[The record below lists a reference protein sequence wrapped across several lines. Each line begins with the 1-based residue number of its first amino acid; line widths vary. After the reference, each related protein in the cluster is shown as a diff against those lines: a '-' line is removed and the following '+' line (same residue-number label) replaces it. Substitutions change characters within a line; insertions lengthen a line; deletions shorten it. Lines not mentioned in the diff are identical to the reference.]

1 MSDNEAIAPV
11 TRSETIER
19 NRDIKMPKFLPDQPA
34 VFFVMAESQFVLN
47 GITSDD
53 AKYHHVVSALPP
65 EVVSRIVDLVTEP
78 PATGKYDTI
87 KQRLTDSYAGT
98 SMERA
103 QRILD
108 TNDLGGRHPLALRD
122 ELRNLA
128 RGADSEFFLRA
139 VFLRSLPDEVRRV
152 VCDAATLDE
161 MAAAA
166 GNHFTKTGAAII
178 PRRSVCAAG
187 NDADDADGV
196 AAFRRHQDRSGPKSS
211 TPREKDICRF
221 HAKFGANARN
231 CIAPCRMAPPSNPA
245 GQRRPGN
252 ADAGGK

>member
-1 MSDNEAIAPV
+1 MSDDEAVAPV
-11 TRSETIER
+11 TRSETLER

-34 VFFVMAESQFVLN
+34 VFFVMAESQFVLR

-65 EVVSRIVDLVTEP
+65 EVVSRIVDLVTAP
-78 PATGKYDTI
+78 PAMSKYDTI

-103 QRILD
+103 QKILD
-108 TNDLGGRHPLALRD
+108 TEDLGGRHPLALRD

-128 RGADSEFFLRA
+128 RGEDNEFLLRA

-152 VCDAATLDE
+152 VCDATTLDE

-166 GNHFTKTGAAII
+166 GNHFTKTGAAIV
-178 PRRSVCAAG
+178 PRRSVYAAG
-187 NDADDADGV
+187 KDADDADGV

>member
-1 MSDNEAIAPV
+1 MSDNEAVAPI

-34 VFFVMAESQFVLN
+34 VFFVMAESQFELCGV
-47 GITSDD
+47 TSDH

-65 EVVSRIVDLVTEP
+65 EVVSRIVDLVTDP
-78 PATGKYDTI
+78 PTTGKYDTI

-98 SMERA
+98 PMERA

-128 RGADSEFFLRA
+128 RGADAEFFLRA

-166 GNHFTKTGAAII
+166 GNHFAKTGAAII

-187 NDADDADGV
+187 NDADGV

-231 CIAPCRMAPPSNPA
+231 CIAPCRMAPQSNPA

>member
-1 MSDNEAIAPV
+1 MSSDEAVAPISRENV
-11 TRSETIER
+11 
-19 NRDIKMPKFLPDQPA
+19 KMPKFLPDQPA
-34 VFFVMAESQFVLN
+34 IFFVMAEAQFVLRN
-47 GITSDD
+47 VTSDD
-53 AKYHHVVSALPP
+53 AKYYHIVAALPP
-65 EVVSRIVDLVTEP
+65 EVVSRIVDLVTAP
-78 PATGKYDTI
+78 PATNKYDTI

-103 QRILD
+103 QRILG
-108 TNDLGGRHPLALRD
+108 TEDLGGRHPLALRD

-128 RGADSEFFLRA
+128 RGEDKEFILRA

-152 VCDAATLDE
+152 VCDATTLDE

-187 NDADDADGV
+187 NDADDAD

-211 TPREKDICRF
+211 TLREKDICRF